1 MAWKCINGC
10 EVTKLVICGGDFPW
24 WDHMPDKFEDNA
36 PSNIYFLADLDN
48 NNLKE
53 LHQPSNGILPFELT
67 DEDWQNMHDHADGGC
82 CNEPQCPVCL
92 EHLEHVP

>member
-10 EVTKLVICGGDFPW
+10 EFDRLVICGGDMPW
-24 WDHMPDKFEDNA
+24 HDHEIFLTGGTP

-53 LHQPSNGILPFELT
+53 LHSSLPFDLT
-67 DEDWQNMHDHADGGC
+67 NEDWQNMHDHADGGC